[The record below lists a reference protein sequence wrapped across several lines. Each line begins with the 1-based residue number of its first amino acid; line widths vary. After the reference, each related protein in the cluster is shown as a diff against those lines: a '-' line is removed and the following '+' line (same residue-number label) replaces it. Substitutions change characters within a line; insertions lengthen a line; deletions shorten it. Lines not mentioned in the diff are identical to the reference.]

1 VESAVGIVPS
11 ANGSFTRKGAI
22 MMRFLMI
29 VVLVLQ
35 VSVATAQTKKKEVL
49 MPEKQHRVLAFNQV
63 SPAIEFE
70 GRQMGYYYG
79 HHYVR
84 SRDGWHSIIQ
94 RLDRWWIADESG
106 EYVVWEQR
114 KPLTASD
121 DASIQKLLQE
131 KKKEFILLDFGA
143 SWCGPCRQMEH
154 LFCDIAE
161 THSEIC
167 VIKVDADRCPQAV
180 RQFGITAMPTAVL
193 LQKAQEIS
201 RFTGAQ
207 NTQQVDEFIAK
218 AVPQESPSAIAQ
230 NP

>member
-1 VESAVGIVPS
+1 
-11 ANGSFTRKGAI
+11 
-22 MMRFLMI
+22 MMRFLMFA
-29 VVLVLQ
+29 VLVLQ
-35 VSVATAQTKKKEVL
+35 VSVALAQTKKKEVL
-49 MPEKQHRVLAFNQV
+49 VPQKQYRVLALNQV

-94 RLDRWWIADESG
+94 RLDRWWIADLEG
-106 EYVVWEQR
+106 EYVVWDKR

-121 DASIQKLLQE
+121 DASIQTLLQE
-131 KKKEFILLDFGA
+131 KKEFVLLDFGA

-161 THSEIC
+161 MHSEIC

-180 RQFGITAMPTAVL
+180 RQFGISAMPTAVL
-193 LQKAQEIS
+193 LQKGQEIS

-207 NTQQVDEFIAK
+207 NAQQVDEFIAK
-218 AVPQESPSAIAQ
+218 AVPQASRSEIAQ